1 MISTMAVIRAP
12 RWLVRGGF
20 YRIGAVP
27 AMCDTYGRNEERV
40 GRRYSVIWRRHRIP
54 WYARGLV

>member
-1 MISTMAVIRAP
+1 MAVIRAP

-20 YRIGAVP
+20 YKIGAVP
-27 AMCDTYGRNEERV
+27 AMCDTYGRNEKRV